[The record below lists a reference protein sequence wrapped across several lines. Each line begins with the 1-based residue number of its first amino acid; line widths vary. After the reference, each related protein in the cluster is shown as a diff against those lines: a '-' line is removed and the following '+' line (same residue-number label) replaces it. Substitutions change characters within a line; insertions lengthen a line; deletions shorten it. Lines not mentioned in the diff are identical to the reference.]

1 MVQYIFFIHKIMYSY
16 NIGCVINMKTLLNHF
31 EILEDPRDIR
41 GKRHELKNIFVLTIY
56 GTLCGYTD
64 FVNMV
69 DFLTLHEDYFSDL
82 LDLKYGIPSHDT
94 FSRVFSMIN
103 PSKFMDIFID
113 WIKEITGSKGLH
125 VAIDGKAIKSAR
137 DKVNNGNIPY
147 ILSGFLCDLG
157 ISIGQIKVDDKS
169 NEITAIPNLLDLI
182 DIKGK
187 IITIDAIGTQE
198 DIANKIVY
206 EKKAA
211 YILKVKDNQK
221 DLKDDI
227 KTYFDLELK
236 KDSTELDILETSFE
250 KNHGRIE
257 KRTYYISYNTECIHN
272 KAKWKSVKAIGRMDV
287 YREENGKVSITKNY
301 YILSQQFSME
311 MFKNITRNH
320 SNIECSLH
328 WRLDVILN
336 EDHSTNKKDNSIDN
350 LAIIRKIVF
359 NLARLDSSMGNLTL
373 KKKLT
378 RYAFDFK
385 NIENLLFNVISSI

>member
-1 MVQYIFFIHKIMYSY
+1 
-16 NIGCVINMKTLLNHF
+16 MKTLLNHF
-31 EILEDPRDIR
+31 EVLEDPRDIR
-41 GKRHELKNIFVLTIY
+41 GKKHELKNILLLTIY

-69 DFLTLHEDYFSDL
+69 DFLMLHEDYFSDL

-94 FSRVFSMIN
+94 FSRVFSIIN
-103 PSKFMDIFID
+103 PNEFMNLFIN
-113 WIKEITGSKGLH
+113 WIKEITNQKGLH

-147 ILSGFLCDLG
+147 ILSGFLCDVG

-187 IITIDAIGTQE
+187 IITIDAIGAQE
-198 DIANKIVY
+198 EIANKIVY

-236 KDSTELDILETSFE
+236 RDSTEIDILETNFE

-272 KAKWKSVKAIGRMDV
+272 KEKWKSVKAIGRMDV
-287 YREENGKVSITKNY
+287 YREENGKITTTKNY
-301 YILSQQFSME
+301 YILSQQFPTE
-311 MFKNITRNH
+311 TFKNITRAH
-320 SNIECSLH
+320 WNIECSLH
-328 WRLDVILN
+328 WRLDVILD
-336 EDHSTNKKDNSIDN
+336 EGHSTNKKDNSIDN

-378 RYAFDFK
+378 RYSFDFK
-385 NIENLLFNVISSI
+385 NIENLLFNVIPAI

>member
-1 MVQYIFFIHKIMYSY
+1 
-16 NIGCVINMKTLLNHF
+16 MKTLLNHF
-31 EILEDPRDIR
+31 EVLEDPRDIR
-41 GKRHELKNIFVLTIY
+41 GKKHELKNILLLTIY

-69 DFLTLHEDYFSDL
+69 DFLMLHEDYFSDL

-94 FSRVFSMIN
+94 FSRVFSIIN
-103 PSKFMDIFID
+103 PNEFMNLFIN
-113 WIKEITGSKGLH
+113 WIKEITNQKGLH

-137 DKVNNGNIPY
+137 DKINNGNIPY
-147 ILSGFLCDLG
+147 ILSGFLCDVG

-198 DIANKIVY
+198 EIANKIVY

-236 KDSTELDILETSFE
+236 RDSTEIDILETSFE

-257 KRTYYISYNTECIHN
+257 KRTYYISYSTECIHN
-272 KAKWKSVKAIGRMDV
+272 KEKWKSVKAIGRMDV
-287 YREENGKVSITKNY
+287 YREENGKITTTKNY
-301 YILSQQFSME
+301 YILSQQFPTE
-311 MFKNITRNH
+311 TFKNITRAH
-320 SNIECSLH
+320 WNIECSLH
-328 WRLDVILN
+328 WRLDVILD

-378 RYAFDFK
+378 RYSFDFK
-385 NIENLLFNVISSI
+385 NIENLLFNVIPAI

>member
-1 MVQYIFFIHKIMYSY
+1 
-16 NIGCVINMKTLLNHF
+16 MKTLLNHF
-31 EILEDPRDIR
+31 EVLEDPRDIR
-41 GKRHELKNIFVLTIY
+41 GKKHELKNILLLTIY

-69 DFLTLHEDYFSDL
+69 DFLMLHEDYFSDL

-94 FSRVFSMIN
+94 FSRVFSIIN
-103 PSKFMDIFID
+103 PNEFMNLFIN
-113 WIKEITGSKGLH
+113 WIKEITNQKGLH

-147 ILSGFLCDLG
+147 ILSGFLCDVG

-187 IITIDAIGTQE
+187 FITIDAIGTQE
-198 DIANKIVY
+198 EIANKIVY

-236 KDSTELDILETSFE
+236 RDSTEIDILETSFE

-272 KAKWKSVKAIGRMDV
+272 KEKWKSVKAIGRMDV
-287 YREENGKVSITKNY
+287 YREENGKITTTKNY
-301 YILSQQFSME
+301 YILSQQFPTE
-311 MFKNITRNH
+311 TFKNITRAH
-320 SNIECSLH
+320 WNIECSLH
-328 WRLDVILN
+328 WRLDVILD

-378 RYAFDFK
+378 RYSFDFK
-385 NIENLLFNVISSI
+385 NIENLLFNVIPAI

>member
-1 MVQYIFFIHKIMYSY
+1 ME
-16 NIGCVINMKTLLNHF
+16 TLLNHF
-31 EILEDPRDIR
+31 EVLENPRDIR
-41 GKRHELKNIFVLTIY
+41 GKKHELKNILLLTIY

-69 DFLTLHEDYFSDL
+69 DFLMLHEDYFSDL

-94 FSRVFSMIN
+94 FSRVFSIIN
-103 PSKFMDIFID
+103 PNEFMNLFIN
-113 WIKEITGSKGLH
+113 WIKEITNQKGLH

-147 ILSGFLCDLG
+147 ILSGFLCDVG

-198 DIANKIVY
+198 EIANKIVY

-236 KDSTELDILETSFE
+236 RDSTEIDILETSFE

-257 KRTYYISYNTECIHN
+257 KRTYYISYSTECIHN
-272 KAKWKSVKAIGRMDV
+272 KEKWKSVKAIGRMDV
-287 YREENGKVSITKNY
+287 YREENGKITTTKNY
-301 YILSQQFSME
+301 YILSQQFPTE
-311 MFKNITRNH
+311 TFKNITRAH
-320 SNIECSLH
+320 WNIECSLH
-328 WRLDVILN
+328 WRLDVILD

-378 RYAFDFK
+378 RYSFDFK
-385 NIENLLFNVISSI
+385 NIENLLFNVIPAI

>member
-1 MVQYIFFIHKIMYSY
+1 MYPYIY
-16 NIGCVINMKTLLNHF
+16 GCVIYMKTLLNHF
-31 EILEDPRDIR
+31 EVLEDPRDIR
-41 GKRHELKNIFVLTIY
+41 GKKHELKNILLLTIY

-69 DFLTLHEDYFSDL
+69 DFLMLHEDYFSDL
-82 LDLKYGIPSHDT
+82 LDFKYGIPSHDT
-94 FSRVFSMIN
+94 FSKVFSIIN
-103 PSKFMDIFID
+103 PNEFMNLFIN
-113 WIKEITGSKGLH
+113 WIKEITNQKGLH

-147 ILSGFLCDLG
+147 ILSGFLCDVG

-169 NEITAIPNLLDLI
+169 NKITAIPNLLDLI

-198 DIANKIVY
+198 EIANKIVY
-206 EKKAA
+206 EKKAS

-236 KDSTELDILETSFE
+236 RDSTEIDILETSFE

-272 KAKWKSVKAIGRMDV
+272 KEKWKSVKAIGRMDV
-287 YREENGKVSITKNY
+287 YREENGKITTTKNY
-301 YILSQQFSME
+301 YILSQQFPTE
-311 MFKNITRNH
+311 TFKNITRAH
-320 SNIECSLH
+320 WNIECSLH
-328 WRLDVILN
+328 WRLDVILD

-378 RYAFDFK
+378 RYSFDFK
-385 NIENLLFNVISSI
+385 NIENLLFNVIPAI

>member
-1 MVQYIFFIHKIMYSY
+1 
-16 NIGCVINMKTLLNHF
+16 MKTLLNHF
-31 EILEDPRDIR
+31 EVLEDPRDIR
-41 GKRHELKNIFVLTIY
+41 GKKHELKNILLLTIY

-69 DFLTLHEDYFSDL
+69 DFLMLHEDYFFDL

-94 FSRVFSMIN
+94 FSRVFSIIN
-103 PSKFMDIFID
+103 PNEFMNLFIN
-113 WIKEITGSKGLH
+113 WIKEITNQKGLH

-147 ILSGFLCDLG
+147 ILSGFLCDVG

-198 DIANKIVY
+198 EIANKIVY

-236 KDSTELDILETSFE
+236 RDSTEIDILETSFE

-272 KAKWKSVKAIGRMDV
+272 KEKWKSVKAIGRMDV
-287 YREENGKVSITKNY
+287 YREENGKITTTKNY
-301 YILSQQFSME
+301 YILSQQFPTE
-311 MFKNITRNH
+311 TFKNITRAH
-320 SNIECSLH
+320 WNIECSLH
-328 WRLDVILN
+328 WRLDVILD
-336 EDHSTNKKDNSIDN
+336 EGHSTNKKDNSIDN

-378 RYAFDFK
+378 RYSFDFK
-385 NIENLLFNVISSI
+385 NIENLLFNVIPAI

>member
-1 MVQYIFFIHKIMYSY
+1 
-16 NIGCVINMKTLLNHF
+16 MKTLLNHF
-31 EILEDPRDIR
+31 EVLEDPRDIR
-41 GKRHELKNIFVLTIY
+41 GKKHELKNILLLTIY

-69 DFLTLHEDYFSDL
+69 DFLMLHEDYFSDL

-94 FSRVFSMIN
+94 FSRVFSIIN
-103 PSKFMDIFID
+103 PNEFMNLFIN
-113 WIKEITGSKGLH
+113 WIKEITNQKGLH

-147 ILSGFLCDLG
+147 ILSGFLCDVG

-169 NEITAIPNLLDLI
+169 NKITAIPNLLDLI

-198 DIANKIVY
+198 EIANKIVY

-236 KDSTELDILETSFE
+236 RDSTEIDILETSFE

-272 KAKWKSVKAIGRMDV
+272 KEKWKSVKAIGRMDV
-287 YREENGKVSITKNY
+287 YREENGKITTTKNY
-301 YILSQQFSME
+301 YILSQQFPTE
-311 MFKNITRNH
+311 TFKNITRAH
-320 SNIECSLH
+320 WNIECSLH
-328 WRLDVILN
+328 WRLDVILD

-378 RYAFDFK
+378 RYSFDFK
-385 NIENLLFNVISSI
+385 NIENLLFNVIPAI